1 MRCNSDII
9 DILPDEHIAEA
20 VIAAKAFCVADNGSH
35 PLSVLGY
42 RRAEIQH
49 K

>member
-1 MRCNSDII
+1 MRRDSDII
-9 DILPDEHIAEA
+9 DMLPDEHIAEA
-20 VIAAKAFCVADNGSH
+20 VIAAKAFCVADNGGH
-35 PLSVLGY
+35 PLSVLSY

>member
-1 MRCNSDII
+1 MRRDSDIL
-9 DILPDEHIAEA
+9 DMLPDEHIAEA
-20 VIAAKAFCVADNGSH
+20 VIAAEAFCVADNGGH

>member
-1 MRCNSDII
+1 MRRDSDII
-9 DILPDEHIAEA
+9 DMLPDEHIAEA
-20 VIAAKAFCVADNGSH
+20 VIAAEAFRVADNGGH

>member
-1 MRCNSDII
+1 MRRDSDII

-20 VIAAKAFCVADNGSH
+20 VIAAEAFCVADNGSH